1 MKKNASK
8 HSLRKQGFTLV
19 EMLVVLAILVLLV
32 GMVAP
37 RVLKSQKKADA
48 SNAKAQIGMF
58 RTCLDRYAIDM
69 KTYPT
74 TEQGLNALIKKPEG
88 DAGSSDPGGNA
99 APAPTERDK
108 GGADSASSSGPSSG
122 WDGPYVNQDSI
133 PKDPWGNAY
142 QYEYPPT
149 HGKGEYPD
157 IWSHGPDGQDG
168 TEDDIVSWSNTD
180 GNKDAAS
187 GSDAQSAPRPAP
199 AKGGPNE

>member
-1 MKKNASK
+1 MKKTANNRN
-8 HSLRKQGFTLV
+8 LPRQGFTLV

-69 KTYPT
+69 KTYPS

-88 DAGSSDPGGNA
+88 DAGSAEPAAAA
-99 APAPTERDK
+99 APVDGEKSGA
-108 GGADSASSSGPSSG
+108 GGESSSGPSSG

-149 HGKGEYPD
+149 HGQGEYPD
-157 IWSHGPDGQDG
+157 IWSLGPDGQDG

-180 GNKDAAS
+180 GNRDAAS
-187 GSDAQSAPRPAP
+187 GSDSQSPPRPAP
-199 AKGGPNE
+199 AKGGANE